1 MLTSPLFLADGG
13 KLIRKLNPRPPTSTS
28 ASKPL
33 CNMRKHGF
41 MIANTFFALHFL
53 SFCFHSNGRS
63 LYCLTALEFIPY
75 ISMHM
80 RTYLCPYYESKQN
93 VDSCRPNVDRLTSWS
108 TVDISHHLLLKHK
121 TIFFVLNSYDQNKA
135 VNASYVFL
143 SQY

>member
-1 MLTSPLFLADGG
+1 MDVTRVGCLQESSAANQRGAREKSRNTTQRV
-13 KLIRKLNPRPPTSTS
+13 LIQKQNPRPPTSTS
-28 ASKPL
+28 TSKPL

-80 RTYLCPYYESKQN
+80 RTYLCPYYDNIFSKVESKQMLIR
-93 VDSCRPNVDRLTSWS
+93 VGPMLIDSPVADLR
-108 TVDISHHLLLKHK
+108 
-121 TIFFVLNSYDQNKA
+121 
-135 VNASYVFL
+135 
-143 SQY
+143 